1 MVDRNRNN
9 EKQWIE
15 AIGNGDEDAF
25 ENLFLTYYSLLC
37 KFAWRYVRSAHIAE
51 ELVQDVFA
59 NIWEKKET
67 LDPKGSIKA
76 YLYQSVKNKALDH
89 MRHQEVINK
98 YLSERAKMEKKMVYQ
113 ESIQPEETAFL
124 KAARQA
130 IEELPERARQVY
142 KLHRKDGLTYSEI
155 AEVMEISPKTV
166 ESQMSRALNI
176 LRSRLSRYLPLLAT
190 VDAFRK
196 LFQ

>member
-1 MVDRNRNN
+1 MVDRNPKK

-15 AIGNGDEDAF
+15 AIRNGSEEAF
-25 ENLFLTYYSLLC
+25 EELFLTYYAPLC
-37 KFAWRYVRSAHIAE
+37 TFVWRYVRSDHIAE

-59 NIWEKKET
+59 NIWEKKEM
-67 LDPKGSIKA
+67 LDPKGTIKA
-76 YLYQSVKNKALDH
+76 YLYQSVKNNALDYIK
-89 MRHQEVINK
+89 HQKVVNQ
-98 YLSERAKMEKKMVYQ
+98 YLDERAQTEKRTIHQ
-113 ESIQPEETAFL
+113 ESIQPPETEFV

-130 IEELPERARQVY
+130 VEELPERAREVY
-142 KLHRKDGLTYSEI
+142 KLHRKDGLTYREI

-176 LRSRLSRYLPLLAT
+176 LRSRLSRYLPLLAA
-190 VDAFRK
+190 VDVFKK